1 MNKLKAIAYYRV
13 STEMQE
19 EKESLSTQILGG
31 EIFCRDNDIELIKVF
46 SDVMSGGNRRRP
58 GFLEAKKYMEENKDK
73 IDMFIAYDVSR
84 IARDAFTFLELF
96 NYLNMI
102 GVKLK
107 LINNPALDSD
117 SAMGKLILT
126 ILAAIFDFFRFDNSS
141 RVRDNMVIRV
151 KEGKRMNSAPYGY
164 KIIDKKMVIVEEEA
178 EIIRYVFNA
187 YLEGKGL
194 RTIAKEI
201 NRDHSTISSWLN
213 NKVYAGYNIF
223 GKTKV
228 NKSTFKLVKNKDE
241 ASIVEALGEWEPI
254 IELEI
259 YDRVQTIRNNN
270 KELRIKPNKN
280 SKFLL
285 SGLLFHS
292 ECDAKFRG
300 TSTLNYFYYRCFS
313 CSKHF
318 NSLEI
323 ENMVLDELIN
333 GTSLE
338 SLNKKVKNENKKYNE
353 KIILEK
359 TRSQLEAKKKRLKDF
374 LIDGTLD
381 KEDYRTRLLE
391 VEQKLLE
398 VKEKERNIEVET
410 VKKIDTDII
419 KVFKKIVK
427 NINIED
433 REDTKKILRKII
445 KKINMDDNKNIEIY
459 LNI

>member
-1 MNKLKAIAYYRV
+1 MSKLKAIAYYRV

-19 EKESLSTQILGG
+19 EKESLSTQVQGG
-31 EIFCRDNDIELIKVF
+31 EIFCRDNDIELVKIF

-58 GFLEAKKYMEENKDK
+58 GFLEAKKYMEENKGK

-96 NYLNMI
+96 NHLNMI
-102 GVKLK
+102 GIKLK
-107 LINNPALDSD
+107 LINNPTLDSD

-141 RVRDNMVIRV
+141 RVRDNMVVKV
-151 KEGKRMNSAPYGY
+151 KEGKRVSGAPYGY
-164 KIIDKKMVIVEEEA
+164 KIMDKKMVIVEEEA
-178 EIIRYVFNA
+178 EIIRYVFDA

-201 NRDHSTISSWLN
+201 NRDHSTISNWLN

-223 GKTKV
+223 GKTKI
-228 NKSTFKLVKNKDE
+228 NKTTFKLVRNKDKN
-241 ASIVEALGEWEPI
+241 SIVEALGDWKPI
-254 IELEI
+254 ISLETFE
-259 YDRVQTIRNNN
+259 RVQLIRDKN
-270 KELRIKPNKN
+270 KELKIKPNNK

-285 SGLLFHS
+285 SGILFHQ
-292 ECDAKFRG
+292 ECNDKFRG
-300 TSTLNYFYYRCFS
+300 STVLKNSYYRCFS
-313 CSKHF
+313 CGKLFKSP
-318 NSLEI
+318 EI
-323 ENMVLDELIN
+323 ESVVLDELIN
-333 GTSLE
+333 GSALD
-338 SLNKKVKNENKKYNE
+338 SLNKKIKNENKKYNE
-353 KIILEK
+353 KVILEK
-359 TRSQLEAKKKRLKDF
+359 TKSQLEAKKKRLKDF

-381 KEDYRTRLLE
+381 KEDYNTRLLE

-398 VKEKERNIEVET
+398 VKEKEKNIDVET

-433 REDTKKILRKII
+433 RGDTKKILRKII
-445 KKINMDDNKNIEIY
+445 KKINIDDEKNIEIY

>member
-1 MNKLKAIAYYRV
+1 MSKLKAIAYYRV

-19 EKESLSTQILGG
+19 EKESLSTQIQGG

-58 GFLEAKKYMEENKDK
+58 GFLAAKKFMEENKGN

-107 LINNPALDSD
+107 LINNPTLDSD

-164 KIIDKKMVIVEEEA
+164 KIVDKKMVVVEEEA

-187 YLEGKGL
+187 YLEGKGF

-201 NRDHSTISSWLN
+201 NRDHSTISNWLN

-223 GKTKV
+223 GKTKM
-228 NKSTFKLVKNKDE
+228 NKSTFKLVRNKDKS
-241 ASIVEALGEWEPI
+241 SIIEALGDWEPI
-254 IELEI
+254 ISLEI
-259 YDRVQTIRNNN
+259 FEKVKAIRDKN
-270 KELRIKPNKN
+270 KELRIKPNHN

-292 ECDAKFRG
+292 ECDDKFRG
-300 TSTLNYFYYRCFS
+300 NTVLNNYYYRCFS

-318 NSLEI
+318 KSAEI
-323 ENMVLDELIN
+323 ENLVIDELIN
-333 GTSLE
+333 GDALKA
-338 SLNKKVKNENKKYNE
+338 LNKKIKNENKKYNE
-353 KIILEK
+353 KSILEK
-359 TRSQLEAKKKRLKDF
+359 TKNQLEAKKKRLKDF
-374 LIDGTLD
+374 LIDGTLE
-381 KEDYRTRLLE
+381 KEEYNTRLLE

-398 VKEKERNIEVET
+398 VKEKEKNIEVEAIR
-410 VKKIDTDII
+410 KIDTDII
-419 KVFKKIVK
+419 KVFKKIIE

-445 KKINMDDNKNIEIY
+445 KRINIDNEKNIEIY

>member
-1 MNKLKAIAYYRV
+1 MSKLKAIAYYRV

-19 EKESLSTQILGG
+19 EKESLSTQIQGG

-58 GFLEAKKYMEENKDK
+58 GFLAAKKFMEENKGN

-107 LINNPALDSD
+107 LINNPTLDSD

-164 KIIDKKMVIVEEEA
+164 KIVDKKMVVVEEEA
-178 EIIRYVFNA
+178 EIIRYVFDA
-187 YLEGKGL
+187 YLAGKGL

-223 GKTKV
+223 GKTKI

-241 ASIVEALGEWEPI
+241 NTIIEALGEWEPI
-254 IELEI
+254 IELET
-259 YDRVQTIRNNN
+259 YERVQTIRNRN
-270 KELRIKPNKN
+270 KELRIKPNQN

-285 SGLLFHS
+285 SGILFHQ
-292 ECDAKFRG
+292 ECDDKFRG
-300 TSTLNYFYYRCFS
+300 NTVLNNYYYRCFS

-323 ENMVLDELIN
+323 ENLVINELIN
-333 GTSLE
+333 GDALN
-338 SLNKKVKNENKKYNE
+338 SLNKKIKNENRKYNE
-353 KIILEK
+353 KNILEK
-359 TRSQLEAKKKRLKDF
+359 TKNQLEAKKKRLKDF
-374 LIDGTLD
+374 LIDGTLE
-381 KEDYRTRLLE
+381 KEEYNTRLLE

-398 VKEKERNIEVET
+398 VKEKEKNIEVEAIR
-410 VKKIDTDII
+410 KIDTDII
-419 KVFKKIVK
+419 KVFKKIIE

-445 KKINMDDNKNIEIY
+445 KRINIDNKKNIEIY